1 MSKEDKLDIRSRLL
15 ESAVNEADQRLALQ
29 NALVVAKIVRFEF
42 PNDWSV
48 HVLRPPYTCL
58 THTRP
63 DLFQQ
68 LLQILRASTGPSA
81 YRLQLPRALLVVL
94 YIVKELSTGRLLR
107 TRQNLQT
114 VAPEI
119 LNVLGTIY
127 VSKVQSWQAFF
138 RDGGDDDHV
147 SRHLRPPICPD
158 KLRQ

>member
-1 MSKEDKLDIRSRLL
+1 MKTPTDNPVSAVNKEDKSTIRSRLL

-48 HVLRPPYTCL
+48 DVVVVDSPMHAYL
-58 THTRP
+58 THLRP

-68 LLQILRASTGPSA
+68 LLQILRASTDPNA

-107 TRQNLQT
+107 TRQNLQS

-127 VSKVQSWQAFF
+127 VNKVQNWQAFF
-138 RDGGDDDHV
+138 RDGGDD
-147 SRHLRPPICPD
+147 
-158 KLRQ
+158 